1 MRKPTRTQIVIVLVA
16 LIVIVVIAEVIIQLQ
31 TRRLVLAT
39 ATGPWDSGLLSYL
52 LPTFETKYGVKVD
65 VVHVGTGQAIQDA
78 QNGGADLVLVNS
90 KELELAFN
98 NTGYGFHRIGIM
110 YNNFFIVGPHNDP
123 AGIKGLTNATEAFRR
138 IKTAG
143 DAGNATF
150 VSRADKSGTNTLELK
165 IWSLLGIVP
174 RNTTYSWYR
183 EKTAGMGDAL
193 EICNREQAYTLT
205 DSGTWYSFSDQLP
218 NLEALVKNDLTNILL
233 NPYSMMLVNPAK
245 YPNRNYLDALRF
257 VKFVVSEA
265 EQNIIREFKKYGYTL
280 FTPIARDI
288 ATAIVL
294 GYPTQ
299 QTELEWYLAQP
310 T

>member
-1 MRKPTRTQIVIVLVA
+1 MKKPTRTQIVIILVA
-16 LIVIVVIAEVIIQLQ
+16 LIVIVAIAEVVIQLQ

-52 LPTFETKYGVKVD
+52 LPTFENKYGVKVD

-98 NTGYGFHRIGIM
+98 NTGYGFHRIGTM

-123 AGIKGLTNATEAFRR
+123 AGIKLLTNATEAFRR

-143 DAGNATF
+143 DEGNATF

-174 RNTTYSWYR
+174 RNTTYSWYL

-193 EICNREQAYTLT
+193 ETCNREQAYTLT
-205 DSGTWYSFSDQLP
+205 DSGTWYSFLDQLP
-218 NLEALVKNDLTNILL
+218 NLEVLTKNDPFLL

-245 YPNRNYLDALRF
+245 YPNRNYLDALKL
-257 VKFVVSEA
+257 VKFFISENG
-265 EQNIIREFKKYGYTL
+265 QNLIRDFKKYGYTL
-280 FTPIARDI
+280 FTPIARDV

-299 QTELEWYLAQP
+299 QAELEWYLAQP